1 MQHDNK
7 IINEIKSFLYLPI
20 GWNYGIGEPSNLDVV
35 NMAIELYLIGES
47 CSLNIEPMPNTDG
60 SITLIFSKNEEI
72 KEYFLNIT
80 VCKNLSLDIVLE
92 NNFTRMNV
100 FECKHLKLDS
110 FISGIILNFSQNK
123 MLRFINSNIT
133 EQDLEEI
140 ENSSLKCIIEYG
152 YKPIAITVYHLE
164 DTFIFETNA
173 EAKKCYEELEVE
185 RKLVQGWF
193 YGKDEFEVYR
203 KEYEDEYKIT
213 MLIKKIYYKG

>member
-80 VCKNLSLDIVLE
+80 VCKDLSLDIVLE
-92 NNFTRMNV
+92 NNFTRMTV
-100 FECKHLKLDS
+100 FECNHLKLDS

-123 MLRFINSNIT
+123 MLRFINYNVT
-133 EQDLEEI
+133 EERLQEI
-140 ENSSLKCIIEYG
+140 ENIYVKIMISYG
-152 YKPIAITVYHLE
+152 YRPVAITIYNLE
-164 DTFIFETNA
+164 ETFIFKTKE

-185 RKLVQGWF
+185 KKLVQGWF
-193 YGKDEFEVYR
+193 YGEEEFEIYR

-213 MLIKKIYYKG
+213 MLIKKIY